1 MTLSTDEIYRQKES
15 SSLTQTAKFIF
26 SRLFANCEVFELGD
40 LLNDIKTGKTPS
52 KNEKKYYEDEFI
64 DWFKPNE
71 IGDKKYLEKAESK
84 LSKFAYDKGQVTVYK
99 ANSILINAI
108 GDVGRIAILN
118 HEASSNQ
125 QITGIELN
133 EEKLLTEYCY
143 YYLLANRHHFY
154 KDLFQTTLPIVNQK
168 KIKLIPIPVPE
179 LNEQKRIV
187 AFLNYLENVNSLEE
201 LKDIIGFDEFIEI
214 AEKFFILKNKSGEI
228 STELTHQLDLVKQL
242 RQAFLREAMQGKL
255 VPQDENDEPASV
267 LLEEIKAE
275 KERLIKKKKLKRG
288 KASSQT
294 VSKVDEWS
302 IPSAWV
308 TAKTDDIF
316 FVTKL
321 AGFEYTKHINLKE
334 TGEIP
339 VIRAQNVRPFIID
352 KTNLLFIDEEISLL
366 LDRCAL
372 TKESLLVTFIGAGIG
387 DVARFC
393 ESERWHLAPN
403 VAKLEPFEGCEA
415 FYNLKYLNY
424 FLSSPD
430 GREEIFKHV
439 KATAQPS
446 LSMGTIRDIDVPL
459 PPLSEQ
465 HRIVA
470 KLDELMG
477 YCDELE
483 ASIKESQQ
491 QNEQLLQ
498 QVLREALE
506 PKEKEVQKV

>member
-1 MTLSTDEIYRQKES
+1 MKKEDD
-15 SSLTQTAKFIF
+15 LEWK
-26 SRLFANCEVFELGD
+26 NVFW
-40 LLNDIKTGKTPS
+40 
-52 KNEKKYYEDEFI
+52 KNL
-64 DWFKPNE
+64 PNYILVLKSE
-71 IGDKKYLEKAESK
+71 LEKAGFKSLAVGDSLQKLSFSLPKGLKSKEIQSDGEFPVISQSKEYIIGYSDREDLTVNEMLPLIVFGDHSKTIKYVDMPFVIGADGVKLLKPSDGFNVKYYFYFLHGVITDTKDYGRHFKLLREGEIPLIVDLNTQISIVNFLEDLESK
-84 LSKFAYDKGQVTVYK
+84 QLQ
-99 ANSILINAI
+99 
-108 GDVGRIAILN
+108 
-118 HEASSNQ
+118 
-125 QITGIELN
+125 
-133 EEKLLTEYCY
+133 EKEY
-143 YYLLANRHHFY
+143 
-154 KDLFQTTLPIVNQK
+154 
-168 KIKLIPIPVPE
+168 
-179 LNEQKRIV
+179 
-187 AFLNYLENVNSLEE
+187 
-201 LKDIIGFDEFIEI
+201 FDIEI
-214 AEKFFILKNKSGEI
+214 ERKITSLQENQVKGNHL

-255 VPQDENDEPASV
+255 VPQDPNDEPASV
-267 LLEEIKAE
+267 LLEKIKAE

-506 PKEKEVQKV
+506 PKEKEVTG

>member
-1 MTLSTDEIYRQKES
+1 MSWRTVNLGQLVENFSVRAKDHPAVTSELEFCGVSNEDGITKSKYAAEDKADDYKIIEKDCFAYNPYRINVGS
-15 SSLTQTAKFIF
+15 I
-26 SRLFANCEVFELGD
+26 G
-40 LLNDIKTGKTPS
+40 LL
-52 KNEKKYYEDEFI
+52 EDDTVGLI
-64 DWFKPNE
+64 SPAYVVFKPKPRS
-71 IGDKKYLEKAESK
+71 IIPQLLLKFLKSAEGLRQIK
-84 LSKFAYDKGQVTVYK
+84 MYARGTVRQ
-99 ANSILINAI
+99 AL
-108 GDVGRIAILN
+108 RF
-118 HEASSNQ
+118 E
-125 QITGIELN
+125 
-133 EEKLLTEYCY
+133 
-143 YYLLANRHHFY
+143 
-154 KDLFQTTLPIVNQK
+154 DLCK
-168 KIKLIPIPVPE
+168 
-179 LNEQKRIV
+179 
-187 AFLNYLENVNSLEE
+187 
-201 LKDIIGFDEFIEI
+201 IEI
-214 AEKFFILKNKSGEI
+214 AIPDYDEQIEFFKRISETETESNIL
-228 STELTHQLDLVKQL
+228 STELTYQLDLVKQL
-242 RQAFLREAMQGKL
+242 RQSFLREAMQGKL
-255 VPQDENDEPASV
+255 VPQGPNDEPASE
-267 LLEEIKAE
+267 LLKKIKAE
-275 KERLIKKKKLKRG
+275 KERLIKEKKLKRG

-294 VSKVDEWS
+294 VSKVNEWS

-321 AGFEYTKHINLKE
+321 AGFEYTKHIDLKE

-465 HRIVA
+465 QRIVA
-470 KLDELMG
+470 KLDELMA

-483 ASIKESQQ
+483 ASIKVSQQ
-491 QNEQLLQ
+491 QNELLLQ

-506 PKEKEVQKV
+506 PKEKEVERV

>member
-1 MTLSTDEIYRQKES
+1 MTLSTAEIYRQKES

-187 AFLNYLENVNSLEE
+187 AFLNKLENVNSLEE

-255 VPQDENDEPASV
+255 MVNGELSMVNEGETGAD
-267 LLEEIKAE
+267 LLEKIKAE
-275 KERLIKKKKLKRG
+275 KERLIKEKKIKKQKSLPPITEEEIPFEIPENWVWCRLGELAINRDSEREPISQRERERREKIYDYYGASGVIDKIDGYTHQG
-288 KASSQT
+288 KFVLIGEDGANLIAKST
-294 VSKVDEWS
+294 PIAFVVEGKF
-302 IPSAWV
+302 WV
-308 TAKTDDIF
+308 NNHAHVLEFVDDIMNYF
-316 FVTKL
+316 MSYCL
-321 AGFEYTKHINLKE
+321 NIIDIN
-334 TGEIP
+334 
-339 VIRAQNVRPFIID
+339 PFITGGFQP
-352 KTNLLFIDEEISLL
+352 KLSQGNLLKIEI
-366 LDRCAL
+366 
-372 TKESLLVTFIGAGIG
+372 
-387 DVARFC
+387 
-393 ESERWHLAPN
+393 
-403 VAKLEPFEGCEA
+403 
-415 FYNLKYLNY
+415 
-424 FLSSPD
+424 
-430 GREEIFKHV
+430 
-439 KATAQPS
+439 
-446 LSMGTIRDIDVPL
+446 PL

-465 HRIVA
+465 QRIVA
-470 KLDELMG
+470 KLDELMA
-477 YCDELE
+477 YCDDLE

-491 QNEQLLQ
+491 QNELLLQ

-506 PKEKEVQKV
+506 PKEKEVEKV